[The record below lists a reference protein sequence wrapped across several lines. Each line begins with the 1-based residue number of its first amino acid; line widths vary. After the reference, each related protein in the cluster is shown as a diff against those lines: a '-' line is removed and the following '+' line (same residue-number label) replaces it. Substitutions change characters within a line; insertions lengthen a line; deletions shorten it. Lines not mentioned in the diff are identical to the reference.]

1 MNFNVQYYHSVR
13 MFSKQSGKRKLFERT
28 LVCRFHGHNR
38 HAQNDTHMHFK
49 IKTLVLSKEDLM
61 YLRVAGA
68 QLPRYVDIES
78 FSGEFLRRHCVDNT
92 WDVYIYIA
100 LGVED
105 LVDAKRTGDGDI
117 LKINN
122 QLLSK
127 TGTFYAKDI

>member
-1 MNFNVQYYHSVR
+1 MNFNVQYYNSVR
-13 MFSKQSGKRKLFERT
+13 MFSKRSGKRKLFERT
-28 LVCRFHGHNR
+28 LVCRFHGYSR
-38 HAQNDTHMHFK
+38 HAHMHFK

-68 QLPRYVDIES
+68 PLPRYVDIES
-78 FSGEFLRRHCVDNT
+78 FPGEFLRRHGVDNA
-92 WDVYIYIA
+92 WDVYIHIA

-122 QLLSK
+122 PLLSK